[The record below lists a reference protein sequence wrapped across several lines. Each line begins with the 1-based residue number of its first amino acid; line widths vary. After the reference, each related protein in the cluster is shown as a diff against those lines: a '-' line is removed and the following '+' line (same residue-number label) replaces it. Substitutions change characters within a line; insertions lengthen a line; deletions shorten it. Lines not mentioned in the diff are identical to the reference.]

1 MEPRIC
7 VVCGQGSHR
16 TDWIN
21 KSGNFVACDNHS
33 SGEVARAVAKAQAPA
48 PVAPAAPTAK
58 GVPIPPKK

>member
-1 MEPRIC
+1 MATQFC
-7 VVCGQGSHR
+7 VVCGTGSDR

-21 KSGNFVACDNHS
+21 KSGNFVACDSHL
-33 SGEVARAVAKAQAPA
+33 GAEIARAVAKAQAPA

>member
-1 MEPRIC
+1 MATQNC
-7 VVCGQGSHR
+7 VVCGQGSDR

-33 SGEVARAVAKAQAPA
+33 SGEVARAIAKAQASA